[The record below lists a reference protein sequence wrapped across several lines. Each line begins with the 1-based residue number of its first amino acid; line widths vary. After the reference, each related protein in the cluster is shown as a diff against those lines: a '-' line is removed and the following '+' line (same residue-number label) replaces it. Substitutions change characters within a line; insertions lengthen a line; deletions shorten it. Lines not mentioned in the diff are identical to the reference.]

1 MSSLHTYLAGDIG
14 GTKSW
19 MALVSVSPDG
29 EWCIEYSH
37 KYPNA
42 EFQNVQQLIE
52 ACLND
57 AGTDASQIA
66 GLSLAAAGPVT
77 NGYCM
82 MTNLDWEIDTAQIK
96 NHFDFCHVTLIND
109 FHAVAQGVTL
119 VEDEEL
125 LALNQVVPD
134 SNGLK
139 VVTGAG
145 TGLGLAWLQQGNAHA
160 TEGSH
165 TGFASA
171 DEEQNRLLQQLCS
184 GKPSVSWEELLSG
197 MGLQRLYYF
206 VSGGKRLPAA
216 EITTAAEQGD
226 ESATAAVALFWRI
239 FANWA
244 GNLALFYRPAGG
256 IYLTGGVTNRLL
268 PMLDRDEFISAY
280 CDKGGM
286 RSLVETTAVF
296 VVTDE
301 QIGLLGAIA
310 QIRDGI
316 EGLEI

>member
-1 MSSLHTYLAGDIG
+1 MSSPHIYLAGDIG

-19 MALVSVSPDG
+19 MALVSVLPEG
-29 EWCIEYSH
+29 GWNIEYSY

-42 EFQNVQQLIE
+42 QFQNVRQLIE
-52 ACLND
+52 TCLSD
-57 AGTDASQIA
+57 ADTDASQIT
-66 GLSLAAAGPVT
+66 GLSLAAAGPVA
-77 NGYCM
+77 NGYCR

-96 NHFDFCHVTLIND
+96 SHFDFCHVTLIND

-119 VEDEEL
+119 VDDKAL
-125 LALNQVVPD
+125 LALNDIAPD

-145 TGLGLAWLQQGNAHA
+145 TGLGLAWLQQGSAQS

-165 TGFASA
+165 TGFAPA
-171 DEEQNRLLQQLCS
+171 DNEQYQLLLELRS
-184 GKPSVSWEELLSG
+184 SMSFISWEDLLSG
-197 MGLQRLYYF
+197 TGLERLYRF
-206 VSGGKRLPAA
+206 VSADRRLPAE
-216 EITTAAEQGD
+216 EITAAAEQGD
-226 ESATAAVALFWRI
+226 ESAIAAVGLFWRI

-244 GNLALFYRPAGG
+244 GNLALFYRPVGG
-256 IYLTGGVTNRLL
+256 IYLTGGVTNKLL
-268 PMLDRDEFISAY
+268 PMLDREEFISAY
-280 CDKGGM
+280 CDKGDM

-310 QIRDGI
+310 QIRHGI
-316 EGLEI
+316 